1 VEIAI
6 IAGEASGDLHG
17 SLLAREIRARAPGA
31 SLWGFGGEGMRAAGV
46 AIDTAIDALAVLGF
60 AEVVARL
67 PFFARLGARLRRQ
80 LAERRPDAVV
90 LVDYPGFNLRVAAAA
105 RGLGLRVAYYVSP
118 QVWAWGAG
126 RVRRVRESVDRMIVI
141 LPFEA
146 PFYAERGVVAD
157 FVGHPLLDVAKPA
170 LGRDAVRARLGAPE
184 GVPLVGLFPGS
195 RIQEVECHL
204 PLFAGALR
212 RLESE
217 GTRVFAAL
225 GRARTVPATIVERA
239 LGGGGSMPQTSDV
252 YDLMGAA
259 DLLLVASGTATLEAA
274 CVGTPMVVVYR
285 TSAVSYALGRLLVR
299 VPHVALA
306 NLVAG
311 RRAVPELIQGAA
323 TPARVAREAAA
334 ILGNPE
340 RGLQMRD
347 AFREVRRRLGE
358 PGAAGRA
365 ADIVLALARGE
376 ARA

>member
-1 VEIAI
+1 MEIAI

>member
-1 VEIAI
+1 
-6 IAGEASGDLHG
+6 
-17 SLLAREIRARAPGA
+17 
-31 SLWGFGGEGMRAAGV
+31 
-46 AIDTAIDALAVLGF
+46 
-60 AEVVARL
+60 
-67 PFFARLGARLRRQ
+67 
-80 LAERRPDAVV
+80 
-90 LVDYPGFNLRVAAAA
+90 
-105 RGLGLRVAYYVSP
+105 
-118 QVWAWGAG
+118 
-126 RVRRVRESVDRMIVI
+126 
-141 LPFEA
+141 
-146 PFYAERGVVAD
+146 
-157 FVGHPLLDVAKPA
+157 
-170 LGRDAVRARLGAPE
+170 
-184 GVPLVGLFPGS
+184 
-195 RIQEVECHL
+195 
-204 PLFAGALR
+204 
-212 RLESE
+212 
-217 GTRVFAAL
+217 
-225 GRARTVPATIVERA
+225 
-239 LGGGGSMPQTSDV
+239 
-252 YDLMGAA
+252 MGAA